1 MNQKELIGKFFS
13 ILDSATVS
21 KCNGVW
27 VLYNGRDMFW
37 FEMENDSLG
46 VFTFMSSQEIAAPK
60 NYFHL
65 LASVDVSGED
75 DYHVLAQFGVM
86 QRKYPIS
93 YGIAAQGIFP
103 SKGIAPIFRLEFW
116 DVIAVQGGPAYFK
129 DDTPGY
135 YLSVDFMQGLWKDIG
150 LK

>member
-103 SKGIAPIFRLEFW
+103 SKGIVSCP
-116 DVIAVQGGPAYFK
+116 
-129 DDTPGY
+129 
-135 YLSVDFMQGLWKDIG
+135 S
-150 LK
+150 